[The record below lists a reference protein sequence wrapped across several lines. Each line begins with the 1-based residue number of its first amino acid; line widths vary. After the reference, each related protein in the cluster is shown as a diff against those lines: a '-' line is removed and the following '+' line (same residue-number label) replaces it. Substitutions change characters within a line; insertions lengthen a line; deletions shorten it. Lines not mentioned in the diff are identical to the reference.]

1 MSMGT
6 EGQSL
11 VVSKY
16 EHGNGGTEFS
26 SEEI

>member
-1 MSMGT
+1 MFMGP

-11 VVSKY
+11 VVRIY

-26 SEEI
+26 GEEI